1 VVSRVQYVMPSPP
14 VTTLPNTFPQI
25 FNNSNVSGIQGNI
38 FLDYF
43 TTKPGGPL
51 LNTLALTAVS
61 VAQGHQ
67 NGQLQQV
74 GDAKV
79 GTPLPP

>member
-1 VVSRVQYVMPSPP
+1 

-51 LNTLALTAVS
+51 LNTLA